1 MTKLFR
7 PSLINLAPT
16 ALALVVMSGA
26 CHSAFAQQATAQPV
40 SASAVLSLTDWSNQ
54 VWVSGTTRDG
64 KDLSALLNATPADA
78 GSTVVTQAKSLA
90 DNIAKRESD
99 RAKRIAEVKEEL
111 DKNLQGDAS
120 DLSISKAF
128 KSALELQLLSLDKTE
143 LMKQDRIKQLIDKG
157 DAAARAAEERGDWL
171 MASELYARLD
181 ALLDDKGSYRKDAER
196 QGRRLAML
204 RMYVPAKLWQ
214 LRNERAKL
222 EKTKELPTYNPAGD
236 DFNTKLADID
246 RAMTV
251 RAVIRAAS
259 RHVEQPTLNRVVVDG
274 VEALRTMTQTADLL
288 DAFPGLADEAAKN
301 AFVKALDAEIT
312 GLNLAK
318 ADISAER
325 MDSLLDRIITA
336 SNNSVK
342 IMPQAILHEFG
353 NGAFSHFD
361 EFSTIIWPDEMG
373 RFQRATAGNF
383 IGIGVQIEFDEL
395 SNVKVSTPL
404 EGMPAHKAGIRAGD
418 VIKTVNGQALFGI
431 SSLDQAVELI
441 TGPINTKVTLGV
453 EREIP
458 AKDGAEAKKVDLTFP
473 LQRSKIEVRTVKG
486 WKRASDGLTPGANEW
501 DWYIDSANRI
511 GYVRLTQ
518 FSDNTSRD
526 MDRAL
531 ALMNNAGGVKG
542 LILDLRYNPG
552 GYLEQAIAI
561 SRKFISE
568 GPVVGMKSSN
578 GAVEFDGNGSAT
590 AKAPLAD
597 IPVAVLVNEGS
608 ASASEIVSGAIRH
621 YAQKGQ
627 IKATVVGERS
637 YGKGSVQ
644 NVWQLP
650 GANASLK
657 VTTQYYT
664 MPDGYVLHRK
674 PGATEWGVEPMIHV
688 DMLPAQ
694 ITDALTIRKNADAL
708 PDADNKNTE
717 DPANLFAKGAD
728 VQLQTAL
735 VLVQSQVAASHSTAA
750 AQK

>member
-1 MTKLFR
+1 MSKLFR
-7 PSLINLAPT
+7 IAPS
-16 ALALVVMSGA
+16 ALALVMLSGV
-26 CHSAFAQQATAQPV
+26 CSTVLAQPTTATTQPV
-40 SASAVLSLTDWSNQ
+40 SSNLTLTLPEWSQRVWLSANAH
-54 VWVSGTTRDG
+54 DG
-64 KDLSALLNATPADA
+64 KDLAALLAAAPADA
-78 GSTVVTQAKSLA
+78 GNAVVAQAKSLA
-90 DNIAKRESD
+90 DNIAKREAD
-99 RAKRIAEVKEEL
+99 RAKRITEVKEEL

-128 KSALELQLLSLDKTE
+128 KSALELQLLSTDKTE

-171 MASELYARLD
+171 MASELFARLD

-204 RMYVPAKLWQ
+204 RMYVPSKLWQ
-214 LRNERAKL
+214 MRNERAKL
-222 EKTKELPTYNPAGD
+222 EKTKELPPYNAAGD
-236 DFNTKLADID
+236 DFTAKLRDVD
-246 RAMTV
+246 RGMTI
-251 RAVIRAAS
+251 RAVVRAAS
-259 RHVEQPTLNRVVVDG
+259 RHVDQPTLNKVVIDG
-274 VEALRTMTQTADLL
+274 VEALRTMTQTSDLI
-288 DAFPGLADEAAKN
+288 DAFPGLADEGSRR
-301 AFVKALDAEIT
+301 AFIRALDGELT
-312 GLNLAK
+312 GLSLAK

-325 MDSLLDRIITA
+325 LDSLLERIITA
-336 SNNSVK
+336 SDNSVK
-342 IMPQAILHEFG
+342 LMPQAIMHEFG

-361 EFSTIIWPDEMG
+361 EFSTMIWPDELG

-418 VIKTVNGQALFGI
+418 VIKSVNGQALFGI

-458 AKDGAEAKKVDLTFP
+458 AKDGVEAKKVDLTFP

-501 DWYIDSANRI
+501 DWFIDSANHI
-511 GYVRLTQ
+511 GYIRLTQ

-531 ALMNNAGGVKG
+531 ALMNSAGGVRG

-578 GAVEFDGNGSAT
+578 GSVEFDSTGSAT
-590 AKAPLAD
+590 SKAPLAD
-597 IPVAVLVNEGS
+597 LPIAVLVNEGS
-608 ASASEIVSGAIRH
+608 ASASEIVSGAIRY

-627 IKATVVGERS
+627 IKATIVGERS

-674 PGATEWGVEPMIHV
+674 PGATQWGVEPMLHV

-708 PDADNKNTE
+708 PDADSKNTE

-735 VLVQSQVAASHSTAA
+735 VLVQSQVAANHSTAA

>member
-1 MTKLFR
+1 MSNLFR
-7 PSLINLAPT
+7 LAPS
-16 ALALVVMSGA
+16 AVALVMLSGV
-26 CHSAFAQQATAQPV
+26 CGTSLAQQQPASTTQPV
-40 SASAVLSLTDWSNQ
+40 ATSRSLSLPEWSNQ
-54 VWVSGTTRDG
+54 VWLAGTSRDG
-64 KDLSALLNATPADA
+64 KDLPALLAATPPEA
-78 GSTVVTQAKSLA
+78 GSSVVAQAKSLT
-90 DNIAKRESD
+90 DNLAKREVD
-99 RAKRIAEVKEEL
+99 RAKRIAEVKAEL
-111 DKNLQGDAS
+111 DKNLEGDAS

-128 KSALELQLLSLDKTE
+128 KSALELQLLSTDKSE
-143 LMKQDRIKQLIDKG
+143 LMKQDRIRQLIDKG
-157 DAAARAAEERGDWL
+157 DAAARAAEDRGDWL
-171 MASELYARLD
+171 MASELFARLD

-214 LRNERAKL
+214 LRNDRAKL
-222 EKTKELPTYNPAGD
+222 EKTKELPPYNPAGD
-236 DFNTKLADID
+236 DFNAKLKEID

-251 RAVIRAAS
+251 RAVVRAAS
-259 RHVEQPTLNRVVVDG
+259 RHVDQPTLNRVVIDG
-274 VEALRTMTQTADLL
+274 VEALRTMTQTPDLI
-288 DAFPGLADEAAKN
+288 DAFPGLADEASRKV
-301 AFVKALDAEIT
+301 FLRALESEIT
-312 GLNLAK
+312 GLSLAK

-325 MDSLLDRIITA
+325 MDSLLERIITA
-336 SNNSVK
+336 SQNSVK

-353 NGAFSHFD
+353 NGSFSHLD
-361 EFSTIIWPDEMG
+361 EFSAMIWPDELG

-404 EGMPAHKAGIRAGD
+404 EGMPAHKAGIKTGD
-418 VIKTVNGQALFGI
+418 VIKTVNGQSLFGI

-441 TGPINTKVTLGV
+441 TGPINTSVTLGI

-458 AKDGAEAKKVDLTFP
+458 AKDGAESKKVDINFP
-473 LQRSKIEVRTVKG
+473 LKRSKIEVRTVKG

-501 DWYIDSANRI
+501 DWFIDSGNHI
-511 GYVRLTQ
+511 GYIRLTQ

-531 ALMNNAGGVKG
+531 ALMNSSGGVRG

-561 SRKFISE
+561 SRKFISD

-578 GAVEFDGNGSAT
+578 GQVEFDSTGSAT
-590 AKAPLAD
+590 SKAPLAD

-608 ASASEIVSGAIRH
+608 ASASEIVSGAIRY

-627 IKATVVGERS
+627 IKATIVGERS

-674 PGATEWGVEPMIHV
+674 PGATQWGVEPMIHV

-694 ITDALTIRKNADAL
+694 ITDALTIRKIADAL
-708 PDADNKNTE
+708 PDADSKSTE

-735 VLVQSQVAASHSTAA
+735 VLVQSQVAATHSTAA